1 MSCRIAANVSP
12 TKKTALAIAG
22 VAYLVLPM
30 VAISA
35 IDAQSTSPHSGATI
49 SVEPSGSRFE
59 VASIKSAPPVGPT
72 GGQRGLRMDKAQA
85 SFGGMSLSALIS
97 YAYGVKLQQVTGPDW
112 LTTQRFDIETKLP
125 EGVSMERVPEMMQ
138 RLLAERF
145 GLKFHRESKEF
156 PVYALVAA
164 KAGIKLTPKAEDF
177 DPRAHNDQIA
187 IPILSITLLLEQIVD
202 LPVVDETGLKGQ
214 YLFPSQAIRQA
225 MTAGTTPSA
234 PSRAA
239 AAGGGMVEAS
249 EPEDSAVA
257 GLLLPLGMKLEKK
270 KANLPVLVVESMRQS
285 PTEN

>member
-1 MSCRIAANVSP
+1 
-12 TKKTALAIAG
+12 
-22 VAYLVLPM
+22 M

-35 IDAQSTSPHSGATI
+35 IDAQSTSLHSGATI

-59 VASIKSAPPVGPT
+59 VASIKSAPPVGST

-112 LTTQRFDIETKLP
+112 LTTERFDIEAKLP
-125 EGVSMERVPEMMQ
+125 EGASMERVPEMMQ

-164 KAGIKLTPKAEDF
+164 KAGIKLTPRPEDF

-225 MTAGTTPSA
+225 MTAGTTPNA

-239 AAGGGMVEAS
+239 AASGGMVEAFGAGGLGCCRAAAAAGNEAGKEEG
-249 EPEDSAVA
+249 EPASVGRGKHEAIADGKLVRFRARWEQ
-257 GLLLPLGMKLEKK
+257 LLRRPSRE
-270 KANLPVLVVESMRQS
+270 
-285 PTEN
+285 

>member
-1 MSCRIAANVSP
+1 
-12 TKKTALAIAG
+12 
-22 VAYLVLPM
+22 M

-35 IDAQSTSPHSGATI
+35 IDAQSTSLHSGATI

-59 VASIKSAPPVGPT
+59 VASIKSAPPVGST

-112 LTTQRFDIETKLP
+112 LTTERFDIEAKLP
-125 EGVSMERVPEMMQ
+125 EGASMERVPEMMQ

-164 KAGIKLTPKAEDF
+164 KAGIKLTPRPEDF

-225 MTAGTTPSA
+225 MTAGTTPNA

-239 AAGGGMVEAS
+239 AASGGMVEAFGAGGLGCCRAAAAAGNEAGKEEG
-249 EPEDSAVA
+249 EPASVGRGKHEAIADGKLVRFRARWEQ
-257 GLLLPLGMKLEKK
+257 LLRRP
-270 KANLPVLVVESMRQS
+270 SM
-285 PTEN
+285 E